1 MNFNTSEKCV
11 CGVFLVSLCLQL
23 SRVDILLIGGIM
35 FGMSASLLTAVLL
48 SWCKSTSGLLIL
60 NEYKLGSGLGLKQNV
75 SVSCFCSGSPNLF
88 TN

>member
-1 MNFNTSEKCV
+1 MCLWGFFGEL
-11 CGVFLVSLCLQL
+11 VFTAEQA
-23 SRVDILLIGGIM
+23 DILLIGGIM

-75 SVSCFCSGSPNLF
+75 SVSCFYSGSPNLF